1 MPAIFDLKNRQTMIY
16 KNLDG
21 SDISFGQDG
30 RLSFNEEQH
39 LYTLDGTEMRSVSNV
54 VGMFFREFDAVG
66 VSLKKC
72 YGNEVEA
79 AKLREV
85 WESKGAVASQAGT
98 FLHKQIEDGIK
109 ELIVSGILTA
119 EEQLPSVRELS
130 VSLTVNPKTVQR
142 AYKELETEG
151 FIYSIKGRGN
161 FVSPVASSPDPRHT
175 DELYATLT
183 SVVKELMYLGE
194 DKSTVEN
201 VIINIFAEKE
211 DAQ

>member
-1 MPAIFDLKNRQTMIY
+1 MISLDY
-16 KNLDG
+16 K
-21 SDISFGQDG
+21 DG
-30 RLSFNEEQH
+30 RP
-39 LYTLDGTEMRSVSNV
+39 
-54 VGMFFREFDAVG
+54 
-66 VSLKKC
+66 
-72 YGNEVEA
+72 
-79 AKLREV
+79 
-85 WESKGAVASQAGT
+85 
-98 FLHKQIEDGIK
+98 LHKQIEDGIK

-119 EEQLPSVRELS
+119 KEQLPSVRELS
-130 VSLTVNPKTVQR
+130 VSLTVNPNTVQR